1 MQPQCDFTYLIGT
14 LIAVRIAEPSLEN
27 LCINTIRGLSIDAVQ
42 KANSGHPGLPMGA
55 APMAFALWTR
65 HLRFNPKNPH
75 WFDRDRFILSAGH
88 GSMLLY
94 SLLHLTGYDI
104 SLEDLKQFR
113 QAHSKTPGHP
123 ENTLTPGVEMA
134 TGPLGQGFA
143 HGVGF
148 AIAEAHLAARYNK
161 PGHSIIDHHTYAIV
175 SDGDLMEGISSEAG
189 SLAGHLQLGKLIY
202 LYDDNG
208 ISIDGSTSLAFTED
222 VHGRFTAFGWHVQRV
237 DGMNVEEVSA
247 AIDAAKNVTDKPSL
261 IMCKT
266 TIGYGSPNKAGSSK
280 SHGSPLGPDEVKLT
294 KEALGIP
301 LEPDFYVPAEAASF
315 MDTTAVGSE
324 MTSDWESRFEAYAA
338 AYPELAS
345 ELKAMIEGKLP
356 AGWEASLPT
365 FTDAAA
371 TRKNGS
377 DVLNAVAKVVP
388 NLLGGSADLAESNLT
403 VIHGEPSFQPGHYAN
418 RNFCYGVREHAMA
431 AAVNGITLHGGLKA
445 IAASFLQFTDY
456 CRPSI
461 RLAALM
467 ECPSIYIFTHDSI
480 GLGEDGPTHQ
490 PIEHLAALRAMPNLN
505 TIRPC
510 DGNETAAAYK
520 VALESTHTPTL
531 MALSRQNLPVV
542 SPSTVT
548 NHPLEKGAYILVP
561 ASSTPKVVLV
571 STGSEVQWCVE
582 AAKQLEA
589 EGIPTQVVSMPSWFL
604 FEKQSA
610 DYKSAALPK
619 GVPTLAVEAGCSL
632 GWAKYSDEQI
642 CIDHFGV
649 SGPAGV
655 LFKEFGFTTENV
667 VARAKAMLS

>member
-1 MQPQCDFTYLIGT
+1 M
-14 LIAVRIAEPSLEN
+14 RIAEPSLEN

-65 HLRFNPKNPH
+65 HLRFNPKNPK

-94 SLLHLTGYDI
+94 SLLHLTGYDV
-104 SLEDLKQFR
+104 SLDDLKQFR

-123 ENTLTPGVEMA
+123 ENTMTPGVEMA

-148 AIAEAHLAARYNK
+148 AIAEANLAARYNR
-161 PGHSIIDHHTYAIV
+161 PGHEIIDHYTYAIV

-208 ISIDGSTSLAFTED
+208 ISIDGSTDLAFTED
-222 VHGRFTAFGWHVQRV
+222 VYGRFVAFGWHVQRV

-247 AIDAAKNVTDKPSL
+247 ALEAAKNVTDKPSL

-266 TIGYGSPNKAGSSK
+266 VIGFGSPNKAGSCK
-280 SHGSPLGPDEVKLT
+280 SHGSPLGVDEVKLT
-294 KEALGIP
+294 KEALGIS

-315 MDTTAVGSE
+315 FDNVSE
-324 MTSDWESRFEAYAA
+324 GANLNSDWEARWNAYQA
-338 AYPELAS
+338 AYPDLGA
-345 ELKAMIEGKLP
+345 ELKSMIEDKLP

-365 FTDAAA
+365 FTDPAA

-388 NLLGGSADLAESNLT
+388 SILGGSADLAESNLT
-403 VIHGEPSFQPGHYAN
+403 VIHGEGAFQPGHYSN

-467 ECPSIYIFTHDSI
+467 ECPSIFVFTHDSI

-490 PIEHLAALRAMPNLN
+490 PIEHIAALRAMPNLN

-531 MALSRQNLPVV
+531 LALTRQNLPVL
-542 SPSTVT
+542 SPSTVAS
-548 NHPLEKGAYILVP
+548 HPLEKGAYVLVEASSEAKVILVG
-561 ASSTPKVVLV
+561 
-571 STGSEVQWCVE
+571 TGSEVQWCFE

-589 EGIPTQVVSMPSWFL
+589 EGIPTRVVSMPSWFL
-604 FEKQSA
+604 FEKQDAS
-610 DYKSAALPK
+610 YQTSVLPK
-619 GVPTLAVEAGCSL
+619 GVPTLAVEAGTSF
-632 GWAKYSDEQI
+632 GWAKYSDAQV
-642 CIDHFGV
+642 CIDQFGV
-649 SGPAGV
+649 SGPANV
-655 LFKEFGFTTENV
+655 LFKEFGFTAENV
-667 VARAKAMLS
+667 AAKAKELL

>member
-1 MQPQCDFTYLIGT
+1 M
-14 LIAVRIAEPSLEN
+14 RIAEPSLEN

-65 HLRFNPKNPH
+65 HLRFNPKSPK

-94 SLLHLTGYDI
+94 SLLHLTGYDV
-104 SLEDLKQFR
+104 SLEDLRQFR

-123 ENTLTPGVEMA
+123 ENTITPGVEMA

-148 AIAEAHLAARYNK
+148 AIAEAHLAAKYNR
-161 PGHSIIDHHTYAIV
+161 PGHEIINHYTYAIV

-222 VHGRFTAFGWHVQRV
+222 VFGRFTSFGWHVQRV
-237 DGMNVEEVSA
+237 DGMNVAEVSA
-247 AIDAAKNVTDKPSL
+247 AIEAAQNVTDKPSL

-266 TIGYGSPNKAGSSK
+266 TIGFGSPNKAGSAK
-280 SHGSPLGPDEVKLT
+280 SHGAPLGPDEVKLT
-294 KEALGIP
+294 KENLGIP
-301 LEPDFYVPAEAASF
+301 LEPDFYVSAEAAAF
-315 MDTTAVGSE
+315 FDTTAIGAE
-324 MTSDWESRFEAYAA
+324 LESDWKAKWDAYSA

-345 ELKAMIEGKLP
+345 ELGTAIDGKLP
-356 AGWEASLPT
+356 EGWEASLPS
-365 FTDAAA
+365 FTEAFA

-403 VIHGEPSFQPGHYAN
+403 VIHGETSFQPGAYAN

-445 IAASFLQFTDY
+445 VAASFLQFTDY

-467 ECPSIYIFTHDSI
+467 ECPSLFVFTHDSI

-490 PIEHLAALRAMPNLN
+490 PVEHMAALRAMPNLN
-505 TIRPC
+505 SIRPC

-531 MALSRQNLPVV
+531 LALTRQNLPVL
-542 SPSTVT
+542 SPSTVAA
-548 NHPLEKGAYILVP
+548 HPLEKGAY
-561 ASSTPKVVLV
+561 VLV
-571 STGSEVQWCVE
+571 ESSSAPALVLVGTGSEVQWCYE
-582 AAKQLEA
+582 AAKILES
-589 EGIPTQVVSMPSWFL
+589 EGISTRVVSMPSWFL
-604 FEKQSA
+604 FEKQDAS
-610 DYKSAALPK
+610 YKSSVLPK
-619 GVPTLAVEAGCSL
+619 GVPTLAVEAGCSM

-642 CIDHFGV
+642 CIDQFGV

-667 VARAKAMLS
+667 VNRAKAMLG

>member
-1 MQPQCDFTYLIGT
+1 M
-14 LIAVRIAEPSLEN
+14 RIAEPSLEN

-65 HLRFNPKNPH
+65 HLRFNPKNPK

-94 SLLHLTGYDI
+94 SLLHLTGYDV

-123 ENTLTPGVEMA
+123 ENTMTAGVEMA

-148 AIAEAHLAARYNK
+148 AIAEANLAARYNR
-161 PGHSIIDHHTYAIV
+161 PGHEIIDHHTYAIV

-208 ISIDGSTSLAFTED
+208 ISIDGSTDLAFTED
-222 VHGRFTAFGWHVQRV
+222 VYGRFVAFGWHVQRV

-247 AIDAAKNVTDKPSL
+247 AIEAAKNVTDKPSL

-266 TIGYGSPNKAGSSK
+266 VIGFGSPNKAGSCK
-280 SHGSPLGPDEVKLT
+280 SHGAPLGVDEVKLT
-294 KEALGIP
+294 KEALGIS
-301 LEPDFYVPAEAASF
+301 LEPDFYVPSEAASF
-315 MDTTAVGSE
+315 FDNVSEGAALTA
-324 MTSDWESRFEAYAA
+324 DWEGRWNAYQA
-338 AYPELAS
+338 AYPDLGA
-345 ELKAMIEGKLP
+345 ELKSMIEGKMP
-356 AGWEASLPT
+356 AGWESSLPS

-388 NLLGGSADLAESNLT
+388 SILGGSADLAESNLT
-403 VIHGEPSFQPGHYAN
+403 VIHGEGAFQPGHYSN

-467 ECPSIYIFTHDSI
+467 ECPSIFVFTHDSI

-531 MALSRQNLPVV
+531 LALTRQNLPVL
-542 SPSTVT
+542 SPSTVAS
-548 NHPLEKGAYILVP
+548 HPLEKGAYVLVEASSEAKVILVG
-561 ASSTPKVVLV
+561 
-571 STGSEVQWCVE
+571 TGSEVQWCFE

-589 EGIPTQVVSMPSWFL
+589 EGIPTRVVSMPSWFL
-604 FEKQSA
+604 FEKQSKE
-610 DYKSAALPK
+610 YRNSVLPK
-619 GVPTLAVEAGCSL
+619 GVPTLAVEAGASF
-632 GWAKYSDEQI
+632 GWAKYSDEQV
-642 CIDHFGV
+642 CIDQFGV
-649 SGPAGV
+649 SGPANV
-655 LFKEFGFTTENV
+655 LFKEFGFTAENV
-667 VARAKAMLS
+667 AAKAKELL

>member
-1 MQPQCDFTYLIGT
+1 M
-14 LIAVRIAEPSLEN
+14 RIAEPSLEN

-65 HLRFNPKNPH
+65 HLRFNPKNPK

-94 SLLHLTGYDI
+94 SLLHLTGYDV

-148 AIAEAHLAARYNK
+148 AIAEAHLAARYNR
-161 PGHSIIDHHTYAIV
+161 PGHEVIDHYTYAIV

-222 VHGRFTAFGWHVQRV
+222 VNGRFTAFGWHVQRV

-247 AIDAAKNVTDKPSL
+247 ALEAAKNVTDKPSL

-266 TIGYGSPNKAGSSK
+266 VIGFGSPHKAGTAK
-280 SHGSPLGPDEVKLT
+280 AHGSPLGPDEVKLT
-294 KEALGIP
+294 KENLGIP
-301 LEPDFYVPAEAASF
+301 LEPEFYVPAEVAAF
-315 MDTTAVGSE
+315 MNNACTGDDLEGE
-324 MTSDWESRFEAYAA
+324 WKGKWNAYAS
-338 AYPELAS
+338 AYPAEAA
-345 ELKAMIEGKLP
+345 ELKAMIDGVLPEGWTSK
-356 AGWEASLPT
+356 LPT
-365 FTDAAA
+365 FTDPAA
-371 TRKNGS
+371 TRKNGL
-377 DVLNAVAKVVP
+377 DVLNAVAAVLP
-388 NLLGGSADLAESNLT
+388 GLLGGSADLSEST
-403 VIHGEPSFQPGHYAN
+403 FTTIHGEASFQPGAYQN

-431 AAVNGITLHGGLKA
+431 AAVNGMTLHGGVKP
-445 IAASFLQFTDY
+445 IASSFVQFTDY

-467 ECPSIYIFTHDSI
+467 ECPSLFVFTHDSI

-505 TIRPC
+505 TMRPC

-520 VALESTHTPTL
+520 VALESTHTPSMLVLT
-531 MALSRQNLPVV
+531 RQNLPVL
-542 SPSTVT
+542 SPSSVAS
-548 NHPLEKGAYILVP
+548 HPLEKGAYVLVE

-571 STGSEVQWCVE
+571 ATGSEVQWCVD
-582 AAKQLEA
+582 AAKTLEG
-589 EGIPTQVVSMPSWFL
+589 EGIPTRVVSMPSWFL
-604 FEKQSA
+604 FEKQSSS
-610 DYKSAALPK
+610 YQTSVLPK
-619 GVPTLAVEAGCSL
+619 GVPTLAVEAGCSM
-632 GWAKYSDEQI
+632 GWAKYSTDQI
-642 CIDHFGV
+642 CIDRFGV

-655 LFKEFGFTTENV
+655 LFKEFGFTAENV
-667 VARAKAMLS
+667 AARARALLA